1 MEALL
6 DFKEGQ
12 LTSSSRAGEGLEIQ
26 IFEVGGS
33 AYIYSKLAELL

>member
-6 DFKEGQ
+6 DFKEGR
-12 LTSSSRAGEGLEIQ
+12 LTSSSRAGEGLD
-26 IFEVGGS
+26 FEVGGS